1 MEEIWKDIK
10 GYEGAFEV
18 SNFGNFRSK
27 DRKVPCRWGGLRN
40 YSGKPLKTETIVEG
54 YQRIVL
60 MKNAIKKRY
69 MCHRL
74 VAEAFIPNPNSK
86 PFVNHKN
93 GDKADN
99 SVCNLEWCTQSENEL
114 HSHKE
119 LGNTMKGKTFPRK
132 VKCLNNST
140 EYSSMSE
147 VIRHIGDSACIEGL
161 KKAIANNRPYHGN
174 YYAFIQ

>member
-1 MEEIWKDIK
+1 MKEIWKEIK

-18 SNFGNFRSK
+18 SNLGNFRSK
-27 DRKVPCRWGGLRN
+27 DRKVPCRWGGLRT
-40 YSGKPLKTETIVEG
+40 YPGKSLKTETIVEG

-74 VAEAFIPNPNSK
+74 VAEAFIPNPDNK

-99 SVCNLEWCTQSENEL
+99 RACNLEWCTQSENEL
-114 HSHKE
+114 HSHRE

-132 VKCLNNST
+132 ILCLSDNVQ
-140 EYSSMSE
+140 YASMSGT
-147 VIRHIGDSACIEGL
+147 IKSIGNNACIEGL
-161 KKAIANNRPYHGN
+161 KKAIKANRLYHGKH
-174 YYAFIQ
+174 YSFI